1 MKVLSKWLEKE
12 RKEIKFSASDVN
24 KLPLDREIK
33 NPLAVVAAATDMLTI
48 TDSHSHCVYQV
59 SITNNGA
66 CLRGTCT
73 VLMKLCN
80 SQFQTPLP
88 RPNPGAF
95 DFFEKIWSN
104 SPLCCLSNAL
114 PVRTSKEGQIPHPPG
129 MLKQLCN
136 TFFHALNRLFNVH
149 IL

>member
-1 MKVLSKWLEKE
+1 MLERDLVKVLSKWLQKE

-33 NPLAVVAAATDMLTI
+33 NPLAVVAVATDMLTI

-80 SQFQTPLP
+80 SQFQTPPCRAQTL
-88 RPNPGAF
+88 GHLTF
-95 DFFEKIWSN
+95 LKKF
-104 SPLCCLSNAL
+104 
-114 PVRTSKEGQIPHPPG
+114 GQIPRYVACQMPHLLELPKRVKSPT
-129 MLKQLCN
+129 LQVC
-136 TFFHALNRLFNVH
+136 
-149 IL
+149 

>member
-1 MKVLSKWLEKE
+1 MLERDLVKVLSKWLQKE

-33 NPLAVVAAATDMLTI
+33 NPLAVVAVATDMLTI

-80 SQFQTPLP
+80 SQFQTPP
-88 RPNPGAF
+88 AARKPWG
-95 DFFEKIWSN
+95 I
-104 SPLCCLSNAL
+104 
-114 PVRTSKEGQIPHPPG
+114 
-129 MLKQLCN
+129 
-136 TFFHALNRLFNVH
+136 
-149 IL
+149 